1 MVFEVRDI
9 ERKTIAIL
17 KVLRDSPESLGARAI
32 ATRLRGQG
40 IELSER
46 GVRYHLRLM
55 DGRGFTRL
63 VGMRDG
69 RVLTEWGA
77 KEVSNAL
84 VGDKVGLAVSRIEQ
98 LAFRTTLDAD
108 RGAGL
113 IPVNVSL
120 FPKAGFRPAID
131 AMRPAFAAG
140 VCMSDRVA
148 IARAGE
154 TLGEI
159 TVPESRIGLATVC
172 SVAVNGALLKN
183 GVPMSS
189 RFSAVL
195 QIRDARP
202 LRFVELIEYAGCS
215 LDPSEVFV
223 RAQMTSVNEVARTGQ
238 GRVLATFRE
247 IPSICRATADEVM
260 IKLKNVGVGGLMAI
274 GAGGSTLCGMRVEPS
289 QVGVVLVNGL
299 NPVAAA
305 AEAGFE
311 AENYGMCTVME
322 YADLVKFSELA
333 LDKVIA

>member
-1 MVFEVRDI
+1 MVFEVRDV
-9 ERKTIAIL
+9 ERKTVAIL

-32 ATRLRGQG
+32 STRLRGQG

-55 DGRGFTRL
+55 DERGFTRL

-69 RVLTEWGA
+69 RVLTEGGA

-108 RGAGL
+108 RGTGL

-120 FPKAGFRPAID
+120 FPKGTFRPAID

-148 IARAGE
+148 VAPEGE

-159 TVPESRIGLATVC
+159 TVPAGKIGLATVC

-183 GVPMSS
+183 GVPITS
-189 RFSAVL
+189 RFAAIL
-195 QIRDARP
+195 QIRNNQP

-215 LDPSEVFV
+215 LDPSEVFM
-223 RAQMTSVNEVARTGQ
+223 RARMTSVGEVARTGQ
-238 GRVLATFRE
+238 GRILATFRE
-247 IPSICRATADEVM
+247 IPTICRATADEVM
-260 IKLKNVGVGGLMAI
+260 TKLKNVGVGGLLAI
-274 GAGGSTLCGMRVEPS
+274 GAGGSTLCGMRVDPS

-311 AENYGMCTVME
+311 AENYGMCTTME
-322 YADLVKFSELA
+322 YRSLAKFSEMSLG
-333 LDKVIA
+333 KVTA